1 MGTNKDTLSKILHII
16 ITILTALAATLTT
29 QSCMKHK
36 ASPSNLPDSYPITA
50 ITALAD
56 MPATQTGV
64 AVITWLSAED
74 WRLLQQLIEHER
86 ECNALHSSD
95 TEWKVSADTNVV
107 MGQALFSHSVTAVPR
122 PRQKRSASV
131 ARGILT
137 FSQSAVPELPPR
149 TE

>member
-1 MGTNKDTLSKILHII
+1 MTNKDTLSKILHII

-36 ASPSNLPDSYPITA
+36 ATPTTLPDSYPITA

-56 MPATQTGV
+56 LPPTQTGV

-74 WRLLQQLIEHER
+74 WKLLQQLIEHER

-95 TEWKVSADTNVV
+95 TEWPACAEDTDPTT
-107 MGQALFSHSVTAVPR
+107 FTAAN
-122 PRQKRSASV
+122 S
-131 ARGILT
+131 GTTLYGGEYI
-137 FSQSAVPELPPR
+137 EPPR
-149 TE
+149 DR

>member
-1 MGTNKDTLSKILHII
+1 MTNKDTLSKILHII

-50 ITALAD
+50 ITAIAD
-56 MPATQTGV
+56 LPATQSGV

-95 TEWKVSADTNVV
+95 IEWPACQGDSVPTPFSAHNSGTTLYGGEYIN
-107 MGQALFSHSVTAVPR
+107 
-122 PRQKRSASV
+122 
-131 ARGILT
+131 
-137 FSQSAVPELPPR
+137 PPR

>member
-36 ASPSNLPDSYPITA
+36 ASPATLPDSYPITA

-56 MPATQTGV
+56 LPTTQTGV

-86 ECNALHSSD
+86 ECSALHSSD
-95 TEWKVSADTNVV
+95 TEWPAITDTNDVT
-107 MGQALFSHSVTAVPR
+107 GQAFFFSACRCHPIR
-122 PRQKRSASV
+122 PQLRS
-131 ARGILT
+131 
-137 FSQSAVPELPPR
+137 
-149 TE
+149 